1 METSLH
7 RQLKAIYGE
16 SDDRVEV
23 VLGEYRIDAVVDGRL
38 IEIQYSSLAAIR
50 DKIRALCQAHTVVV
64 VKPLAARK
72 VLIKKAGRGGK
83 TVTTRISPLRENVFH
98 LFAEMVHFV
107 NVFPHPNL
115 TLDVLLT
122 EQEEHRRMIKAR
134 RWRKDYKV
142 EDRLLVG
149 IVRRYSLRTATDLAN
164 LLPPELAQPFSTLE
178 LANAAGIPRWLAQK
192 TCYCLRKTG
201 AMIQAGK
208 RGNAWIYQA
217 SKDRAAS

>member
-7 RQLKAIYGE
+7 RQLKALYGE
-16 SDDRVEV
+16 SEESVEV
-23 VLGEYRIDAVVDGRL
+23 VLGDYRIDAVVDGRL

-50 DKIRALCQAHTVVV
+50 DKIRTLCQSHVVVV

-72 VLIKKAGRGGK
+72 VLIKKAGRGGRD
-83 TVTTRISPLRENVFH
+83 VTTRTSPLRETVYH
-98 LFAEMVHFV
+98 LFAELVHFV

-142 EDRLLVG
+142 EDRLLLG
-149 IVRRYSLRTATDLAN
+149 IVGRYSLRTASDLAN
-164 LLPPELAQPFSTLE
+164 LLPPNLTEPFSTLE
-178 LANAAGIPRWLAQK
+178 LAKAAGIPRWLAQK

-201 AMIQAGK
+201 AMIQVGK
-208 RGNAWIYQA
+208 KGNAWIYQVP
-217 SKDRAAS
+217 KDRAAS